1 MTNERYQQNSHKWQT
16 WDLRWQLGFQ
26 WHRRGIELVSQV
38 PRLFHSATVSQ
49 CDHLLLLHMYM
60 YLLFE
65 TSPGWLPGWR
75 GVFFKLNLVGGT
87 QLQCIY
93 YLCRILIS
101 RPLRVFRRFKRHSC
115 ISKQPMIPCQPA
127 LHRPLSAIHHLL
139 YKWFECGNSKE
150 TGWIVL
156 KFGSHIGSNSVP
168 SRDCRDMVV
177 IELKMIERDGVSNHQ
192 CLDCLLNCLFRRRS
206 KKKSK
211 LRITGLCE
219 GNSPVT
225 SEFPSQRASYAE
237 NVSIWQR
244 HHESGKSQGKVQE
257 SFSAKSVAT
266 LTRTIVILPQWA
278 VAMLPQWQC
287 SKPEEYEV
295 SITIMIWTL
304 YGLTLND
311 SVTVTIESLI

>member
-49 CDHLLLLHMYM
+49 CDHFLLLHMYM

-75 GVFFKLNLVGGT
+75 GFFFKLNLVGGT

-101 RPLRVFRRFKRHSC
+101 RLLRVFRRFKRRSC
-115 ISKQPMIPCQPA
+115 ISKQPMIPCPPA

-139 YKWFECGNSKE
+139 YQWFECSNSKE

-156 KFGSHIGSNSVP
+156 H
-168 SRDCRDMVV
+168 
-177 IELKMIERDGVSNHQ
+177 
-192 CLDCLLNCLFRRRS
+192 CLLNCLFRRRS

-211 LRITGLCE
+211 LPITGLCE

-225 SEFPSQRASYAE
+225 GEFPSQRASNAE

-257 SFSAKSVAT
+257 SFSANSVAT
-266 LTRTIVILPQWA
+266 LTRAIIILPQWA
-278 VAMLPQWQC
+278 VVILPQWQC
-287 SKPEEYEV
+287 SKPEGYEV
-295 SITIMIWTL
+295 SITIMIWTS

-311 SVTVTIESLI
+311 SVTVTIKSLI